1 MVGKKKTEKKND
13 GRGFS
18 LKFLKGERKRMYM
31 LSVRKKKRRKN
42 PANWVERTQLSN
54 KTIVFK
60 TFLQTF
66 LLEGVGLQLLR
77 KQCRM

>member
-1 MVGKKKTEKKND
+1 METTDYILLLKNRDAHELIKGSGKT
-13 GRGFS
+13 FS
-18 LKFLKGERKRMYM
+18 K
-31 LSVRKKKRRKN
+31 KKKRRKN